1 MEHFHT
7 PLIQNQTLNNLLP
20 MKKITAL
27 TCLLLF
33 SYVSFSQYQLEKGK
47 MQINTGIGLSSWGV
61 PVYVGLDYGLAKDI
75 SLGGEI
81 NFRAYK
87 ENIGSFEYQSRIIG
101 VLANGNYHFKNLWHL
116 PDAWDLYAGVNLGF
130 YIWNTEA
137 NYPGTNTTPAN
148 AGAQFGGR
156 YYVSETFSLNFEAGT
171 GNAFSGGKVGVSF
184 MLK

>member
-1 MEHFHT
+1 MN
-7 PLIQNQTLNNLLP
+7 PNKIS
-20 MKKITAL
+20 MKKLIMLTAFFL
-27 TCLLLF
+27 VALP
-33 SYVSFSQYQLEKGK
+33 SFSQYQLEKGK

-81 NFRAYK
+81 TFRSYREK
-87 ENIGSFEYQSRIIG
+87 ISKIEYQSRIIG
-101 VLANGNYHFKNLWHL
+101 ILANGNYHFKNIWHL
-116 PDAWDLYAGVNLGF
+116 PDSWDLYAGLNIGF
-130 YIWNTEA
+130 YIWNTES